1 LNLSEDPFVRELLPE
16 FIDTWLDD
24 LNNQFDSLL
33 TEKKADELYRMA
45 HTLKG
50 SCYQFGLNEIGDM
63 GIQLMG
69 YAKEHNWDKAAEMKP
84 VILGNFEKLKQNLS
98 VIDIKEG

>member
-16 FIDTWLDD
+16 FVDTWLDD
-24 LNNQFDSLL
+24 LNNQFDKLII
-33 TEKKADELYRMA
+33 EKKADELYRMA

-50 SCYQFGLNEIGDM
+50 SCYQFGLNEVGDM

-69 YAKEHNWDKAAEMKP
+69 YAKELNWEKAVEMKP
-84 VILGNFEKLKQNLS
+84 VLIEHFKKLKHNIS
-98 VIDIKEG
+98 VNELGT

>member
-1 LNLSEDPFVRELLPE
+1 MNLSEDPFVRELLPE

-24 LNNQFDSLL
+24 LNNQFDNLV

-50 SCYQFGLNEIGDM
+50 SCYQFGLNEVGDM

-69 YAKEHNWDKAAEMKP
+69 YAKEHNWDKAIEMKP
-84 VILGNFEKLKQNLS
+84 ILIEHFEKLKYSIS
-98 VIDIKEG
+98 VNNIRR